1 MKTRKA
7 VSELNVW
14 LWVTATGSAQ
24 FQTRPVLICH
34 QQFDHFQGLVSQKRL
49 ILNFHLQGNFSTDAF
64 SLIKW

>member
-1 MKTRKA
+1 MKARKA

-14 LWVTATGSAQ
+14 LWVTATGSAR

-49 ILNFHLQGNFSTDAF
+49 ILNLQ
-64 SLIKW
+64 L